1 MKKIISEHNKN
12 KLINI
17 LAIIGW
23 SVLFV
28 FLMANECNAQV
39 KTEKKGT
46 KYFSFLKSRSAK
58 LDETYTKLEI
68 VDLEKSKYILTRD
81 TTDNGIISF
90 VYTPLEDVFKGLEE
104 RFNECD
110 KELEKIGIELETL
123 QMRRK
128 VLLEK
133 KARIEYLMSQQ

>member
-1 MKKIISEHNKN
+1 MKKIILLFSF
-12 KLINI
+12 I
-17 LAIIGW
+17 LFCLAMCCTGH
-23 SVLFV
+23 
-28 FLMANECNAQV
+28 AQS
-39 KTEKKGT
+39 
-46 KYFSFLKSRSAK
+46 KYFSFLKSRSAN

-104 RFNECD
+104 RFNDCD

-123 QMRRK
+123 KMRRK

-133 KARIEYLMSQQ
+133 KARIEFLMSQE

>member
-1 MKKIISEHNKN
+1 MKKII
-12 KLINI
+12 I
-17 LAIIGW
+17 LFSFI
-23 SVLFV
+23 LFC
-28 FLMANECNAQV
+28 LSLCCTGHSQS
-39 KTEKKGT
+39 
-46 KYFSFLKSRSAK
+46 KYFNFLRSRSAK

-81 TTDNGIISF
+81 TSDNGIISF

-110 KELEKIGIELETL
+110 KELEKIEIELETL
-123 QMRRK
+123 KMRRK

-133 KARIEYLMSQQ
+133 KARIEYLMSQE

>member
-1 MKKIISEHNKN
+1 MCCTGH
-12 KLINI
+12 
-17 LAIIGW
+17 
-23 SVLFV
+23 
-28 FLMANECNAQV
+28 AQS
-39 KTEKKGT
+39 
-46 KYFSFLKSRSAK
+46 KYFSFLKSRSAN

-104 RFNECD
+104 RFNDCD

-123 QMRRK
+123 KMRRK

-133 KARIEYLMSQQ
+133 KARIEFLMSQE